1 MGAGWNSCVPCP
13 RHWPGTALWE
23 IAPALSPNVQLAGT
37 YLAGLRKN
45 DVSKDLE
52 HFWIGHE
59 DEEIGDRYSK
69 LEDLEDIVAFRKEV
83 LVAAA
88 SP

>member
-1 MGAGWNSCVPCP
+1 
-13 RHWPGTALWE
+13 
-23 IAPALSPNVQLAGT
+23 
-37 YLAGLRKN
+37 
-45 DVSKDLE
+45 VSKDLE